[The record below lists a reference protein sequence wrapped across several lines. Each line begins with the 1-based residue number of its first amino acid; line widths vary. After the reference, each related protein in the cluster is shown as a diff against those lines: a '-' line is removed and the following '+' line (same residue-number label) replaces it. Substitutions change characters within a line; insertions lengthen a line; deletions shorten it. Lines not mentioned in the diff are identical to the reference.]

1 LKGNGQLGSIIKENP
16 LPQDA
21 IIGTLAQDDDLQ
33 EAATASTNNAM
44 LGAIIALLTI
54 AKIALLIVLAL
65 LGERALLI
73 ATLSENN
80 RT

>member
-1 LKGNGQLGSIIKENP
+1 
-16 LPQDA
+16 
-21 IIGTLAQDDDLQ
+21 
-33 EAATASTNNAM
+33 M

-54 AKIALLIVLAL
+54 AKIASLIVLAL